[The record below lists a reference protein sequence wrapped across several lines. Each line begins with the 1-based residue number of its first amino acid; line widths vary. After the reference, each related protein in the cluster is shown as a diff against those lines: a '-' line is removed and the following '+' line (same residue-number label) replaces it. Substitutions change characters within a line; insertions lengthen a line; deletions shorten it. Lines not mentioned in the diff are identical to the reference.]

1 MNTRTP
7 SLPLT
12 LPLDLPRTLRLARWN
27 AVLLTRN
34 RLAMLYGL
42 VLPLAPLALMVVGPR
57 GEPASGSA
65 AVVATLGFAAMFP
78 VYYNVLS
85 QFVTRRDELVLKRL
99 RTGEVR
105 DGELLT
111 GLALPGAVS
120 AVVVC
125 AVAVPLALAL
135 GQSAPLNPVVYVV
148 TVLATVVLF
157 AALAFWTATWTRN
170 AEAAQLTSMPVIM
183 LVVVGQLS
191 VALPPSAQRVLDLT
205 PGAAMTNL
213 VRVGWFGF
221 GGRAPERTLDLAD
234 TWVAAGPPLLV
245 LVAWTALALTL
256 AVRSLRWEPRS

>member
-1 MNTRTP
+1 MSTVTRRPAFDLTRTV
-7 SLPLT
+7 
-12 LPLDLPRTLRLARWN
+12 RLARWN
-27 AVLLTRN
+27 AVLLGRN

-42 VLPLAPLALMVVGPR
+42 VLPLAPLTLMVVGPR
-57 GEPASGSA
+57 GEPAAGAA

-105 DGELLT
+105 DSELLT

-120 AVVVC
+120 AVAVC

-135 GQSAPLNPVVYVV
+135 GQSVPLNPVVYLV

-157 AALAFWTATWTRN
+157 AALALWTAAWTRN

-191 VALPPSAQRVLDLT
+191 ENLPAGAQRIVDLT
-205 PGAAMTNL
+205 PGAAMSDL

-221 GGRAPERTLDLAD
+221 GGHAPERTLGLAD

>member
-1 MNTRTP
+1 MSPVT
-7 SLPLT
+7 
-12 LPLDLPRTLRLARWN
+12 LDLPRTLHLARWN

-34 RLAMLYGL
+34 RLAMVYGL
-42 VLPLAPLALMVVGPR
+42 VLPLTPLALMLTGER
-57 GEPASGSA
+57 GDPASGSS

-105 DGELLT
+105 DGELLA

-120 AVVVC
+120 AVAVC

-135 GQSAPLNPVVYVV
+135 GQAAPLNPVVYLV
-148 TVLATVVLF
+148 TVLATVVMF
-157 AALAFWTATWTRN
+157 AALAFWTAAWTRN
-170 AEAAQLTSMPVIM
+170 AEAAQLTSMPVIL

-191 VALPPSAQRVLDLT
+191 VVLPPGAQRFLDLT
-205 PGAAMTNL
+205 PGAAMNNL
-213 VRVGWFGF
+213 VRIGWFGF
-221 GGRAPERTLDLAD
+221 GDRAPERTLDLAD
-234 TWVAAGPPLLV
+234 TWLAAGPPLLV
-245 LVAWTALALTL
+245 LLAWTALALAL